1 MIDVLSECK
10 CVMCKYFIFD
20 FSFEHKCKAFPNGIP
35 DDVFNNNSDDK
46 VCKDNFKFE
55 KDEKTY

>member
-1 MIDVLSECK
+1 
-10 CVMCKYFIFD
+10 MCKYFIFD